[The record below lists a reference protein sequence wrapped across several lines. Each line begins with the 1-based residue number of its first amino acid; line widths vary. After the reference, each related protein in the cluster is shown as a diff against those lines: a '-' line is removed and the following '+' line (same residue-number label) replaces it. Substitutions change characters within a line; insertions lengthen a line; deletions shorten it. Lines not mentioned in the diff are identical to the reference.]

1 MLILHGVIFL
11 GIFLALRKKRLERK
25 IGLLMLCGNLLGM
38 IVTAAGLLSGEQPLT
53 ELERKAGE
61 TREIHLEAEDAAGRR
76 ELVTLEIPELQYT
89 PSETQELLQDK
100 LRQLDSLILGEN
112 TSLTEVR
119 SDLYLPADFGDSPV
133 TVRWTSGDPG
143 LLDSGGRLGEEIPE
157 EGAEVELEGRLSLQ
171 KEELLYI
178 RTLRVYPP
186 EEQKDFSQKLLEEA
200 RLLNESGDGKTYR
213 LPDTVDGQRVEWRLK
228 KEKTG
233 SYVAVLFLAAG
244 ILLTVSRKNLA
255 WKEEQKLREEMK
267 REYPEI
273 VGRIQ
278 LLLARA

>member
-76 ELVTLEIPELQYT
+76 ESVTLEIPELQYT

-200 RLLNESGDGKTYR
+200 QLLNESGDGKTYR
-213 LPDTVDGQRVEWRLK
+213 LPDTVDGQRV
-228 KEKTG
+228 G
-233 SYVAVLFLAAG
+233 
-244 ILLTVSRKNLA
+244 
-255 WKEEQKLREEMK
+255 
-267 REYPEI
+267 
-273 VGRIQ
+273 
-278 LLLARA
+278 